1 MPAALMVRWS
11 LGNGASTRG
20 PARFRPVWSTRNVI
34 AIASAGQPR
43 GSTFVTEGGAAEAID
58 SETHS
63 YSPLKM
69 TSLAASYI
77 VRRRLLEDQTQ
88 HAWELA
94 LRGQL
99 RSGDLAEVP
108 GGNVYVR
115 VAVYR
120 VIEEIERFSP
130 SVPCRSRTPLL
141 LIGAGARALVS
152 K

>member
-1 MPAALMVRWS
+1 M
-11 LGNGASTRG
+11 
-20 PARFRPVWSTRNVI
+20 
-34 AIASAGQPR
+34 
-43 GSTFVTEGGAAEAID
+43 TEGGAAEAID

-63 YSPLKM
+63 YSPQM

-88 HAWELA
+88 HALELA

-99 RSGDLAEVP
+99 RSGDLPEVP
-108 GGNVYVR
+108 GGNVGVR

-130 SVPCRSRTPLL
+130 ELEFETLSNRGGFGQCQIDRPRTRPDERVASQRPLPE
-141 LIGAGARALVS
+141 
-152 K
+152 